1 MIKKAQ
7 DVLNDSSHSV
17 LYKIAETMDFKLP
30 AYVEAGVPL
39 EKQAS
44 VRVND
49 RLFADDVHRMYP
61 LTDRANT
68 WLSGA
73 YFAKTAGAAYPHDEY
88 KRIAKRIV
96 KAAEVYG
103 IAKDVVDVMAKVTAE
118 SMGQVKQAAHEDAI
132 KAESCYGEPET
143 QGFPMFNQEQVKKAC
158 DYFDQNAYSYDWRRR
173 ANIAKNIMKK
183 VAEYKM
189 KAPETL
195 RKEAGVG
202 FPRRDFLAENLLS
215 RESELDRRGLHKMA
229 GDMRKTIKIVLEAP
243 ADQIMD
249 KLESIREMVSGMDE
263 LSGIDEDYGRRFLP
277 PADFIFDIGDDE
289 AREFQEDTI
298 PMCGEMMSAKA
309 LSALPR
315 MLFERVMSPSMVD
328 SMCDAGRLSPKKIS
342 VTIVRMKPNDQH
354 NLLDVIRDYTSG
366 ACPIDVCD
374 EREDEPIECD
384 PEACKPLELDDDAED
399 LKGLA
404 EAIRTSSKASKA
416 SKSKKRDADEED

>member
-17 LYKIAETMDFKLP
+17 LYKIAESIDFKLP
-30 AYVEAGVPL
+30 KYVEAGVPL
-39 EKQAS
+39 EKKAAAH
-44 VRVND
+44 VVD
-49 RLFADDVHRMYP
+49 RLFADDVNRRYP
-61 LTDRANT
+61 LTDKANT

-73 YFAKTAGAAYPHDEY
+73 YFAKTAGAAYSPAEY
-88 KRIAKRIV
+88 QRIAKRII

-103 IAKDVVDVMAKVTAE
+103 ITNDVIDIMSKTTANTL
-118 SMGQVKQAAHEDAI
+118 SQVKQAAHNEAV

-143 QGFPMFNQEQVKKAC
+143 HGFPMFSREQVKKAC
-158 DYFDQNAYSYDWRRR
+158 DYFNDNAYAYDWRRR

-183 VAEYKM
+183 VAEYKLT
-189 KAPETL
+189 APETL

-202 FPRRDFLAENLLS
+202 FPRRDFLAENLLT

-229 GDMRKTIKIVLEAP
+229 GDMRRTIKIVLEAP
-243 ADQIMD
+243 AEEIMD

-263 LSGIDEDYGRRFLP
+263 LSGIDADYGKRFLP

-309 LSALPR
+309 LSSLPR

-328 SMCDAGRLSPKKIS
+328 GMCEGGRLSPKKVS
-342 VTIVRMKPNDQH
+342 VTIIKMKPNDQH
-354 NLLDVIRDYTSG
+354 NLLDVIRDFTAGGS
-366 ACPIDVCD
+366 D
-374 EREDEPIECD
+374 EVDIDEPIECV
-384 PEACKPLELDDDAED
+384 PEDCEEAELDEDAED
-399 LKGLA
+399 LRGLA
-404 EAIRTSSKASKA
+404 EAIRTSG
-416 SKSKKRDADEED
+416 KKKNKDSDLDEEDDD